1 MYFISRK
8 MTGQQ
13 DNGFCTTRSLEIVSL
28 DSEIGVK
35 ILSSNF
41 EINIKNILINV
52 NFKINIIIWCNYT

>member
-13 DNGFCTTRSLEIVSL
+13 DNAFCTTRSLEIVSL
-28 DSEIGVK
+28 DSEIRVK

-41 EINIKNILINV
+41 EINIKHIPINV
-52 NFKINIIIWCNYT
+52 DFRIYIII